1 MTLFKQLA
9 LVVSLIIIVML
20 GAVMYLNY
28 TSAKQDMI
36 DSLYESTVNNIST
49 LSSKLADTKGHEA
62 LLITTIDSE
71 FDGGYYMLIEFISND
86 GLFEYKQV
94 DHDEVEGVP
103 PWFVKYTDIKTVK
116 ITSDVAVGWDIL
128 GEVTVVGDTGIVYK
142 ALYKMFVK
150 LIYLFIFSVLIALI
164 ILSVLLHYVLKPL
177 KRIQNQ
183 AEAILKNEFVIQEKE
198 PYTTEFKD
206 VVKGMNS
213 MVKKVEDIFSK
224 ANESAKRNRELLYT
238 EPITGL
244 SNRRY
249 MMLKLPELLEQN
261 NSINGGTVLFIA
273 LSSTEV
279 MNQLISRRHA
289 NNLIIAFTKVFDNL
303 TQKFEDKLTSRLNE
317 TEFILILPECEAN
330 EAQEIAEQINSGFV
344 ALLEKNSMTL
354 DNVHINI
361 GLYRYNSGVSMAD
374 LLTRS
379 DTALSNA
386 IADERSISYLYK
398 EDKQKTLAKEQWRAI
413 IENAIKEN
421 SFTYES
427 LQIINTKTD
436 IILYES
442 LKYNIYGSDAK
453 EYLYKDFIAPVI
465 NLGHSVDM
473 HIAVLKEL
481 LSKESQYKDTRC
493 TFKLPNEFFREENSL
508 ESLENLLRE
517 YHTSGNIKL
526 SFEIADN
533 FIIKNL
539 QLVKS
544 FVNIFNRYGYGF
556 GIYAFTGESYDYS
569 YLKELNPSFI
579 KADCAFLFDQSDESM
594 NALFLITNSLGIEL
608 IATLINSEDDVKHLN
623 LLHIDLIQIKVSR
636 S

>member
-9 LVVSLIIIVML
+9 LVVSIIIIVIL
-20 GAVMYLNY
+20 GAVMYVNY

-36 DSLYESTVNNIST
+36 DGLYESTVNNIST
-49 LSSKLADTKGHEA
+49 LSSKIAEANGHEA
-62 LLITTIDSE
+62 LVISTIDAE
-71 FDGGYYMLIEFISND
+71 FDGGYYGLIEYTSND
-86 GLFEYKQV
+86 GMFEYKQV
-94 DHDEVEGVP
+94 DDDVVVGVP
-103 PWFVKYTDIKTVK
+103 PWFIEYTDIQSIK
-116 ITSDVAVGWDIL
+116 ITNDVAQGWVPL
-128 GEVTVVGDTGIVYK
+128 GQVTVMGDTAVVYK
-142 ALYKMFVK
+142 ALYKMLIK
-150 LIYLFIFSVLIALI
+150 LLYLFGIFVSVALI
-164 ILSVLLHYVLKPL
+164 ILNILLHFVLKPL
-177 KRIQNQ
+177 KQIQNQ
-183 AEAILKNEFVIQEKE
+183 AESILKNEFVIQEKE

-213 MVKKVEDIFSK
+213 MVKKVEEIFSK

-244 SNRRY
+244 YNRRY

-344 ALLEKNSMTL
+344 ELLEKNSMTL

-361 GLYRYNSGVSMAD
+361 GLYRYNSGIDIAD

-386 IADERSISYLYK
+386 IAGEKSISNLYEK
-398 EDKQKTLAKEQWRAI
+398 DKQKTLPKEQWRTI

-421 SFTYES
+421 SFTYGS
-427 LQIINTKTD
+427 LQVINTKTD

-473 HIAVLKEL
+473 HIAVLKDL
-481 LSKESQYKDTRC
+481 LSKESEYKDIRC
-493 TFKLPNEFFREENSL
+493 TFKLPNEFFREKKSL

-544 FVNIFNRYGYGF
+544 FINIFNKYGYGF

-579 KADCAFLFDQSDESM
+579 KVDCTFLFDQSDESM